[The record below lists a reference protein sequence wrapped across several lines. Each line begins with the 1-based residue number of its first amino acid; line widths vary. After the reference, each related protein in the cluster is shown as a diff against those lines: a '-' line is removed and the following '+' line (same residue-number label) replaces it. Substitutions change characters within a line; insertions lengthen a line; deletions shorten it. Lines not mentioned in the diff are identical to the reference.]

1 MRQVSEKGSP
11 GSAGSA
17 SWPSSLIVGEPGK
30 RSRRAW
36 SSDFTST
43 SSTWAS
49 TPSSPR
55 IRFRSPSVS
64 GWEGQPSHQSSSTL
78 MHLHPLDDRVL
89 HGAVAGAGL
98 GALDRVDGIHPVGD
112 LAEDGVLAVEPGS
125 GVCGHDEELAAVGVR
140 AAVGHRERAAD
151 DLVVVDLVLE
161 LVAGG
166 AGAGALRA
174 AALDHEVADHAVED
188 QPVVVAVLREL
199 HEVVD
204 GLGCVLGEQLQ
215 LNLAVVGVH
224 GGLAHRLFAT
234 STRSSTP
241 LACLPETLSATC
253 CARSAGTSTKLKR
266 SSTRTLRTSSF
277 SRWVLSTTAR
287 TMSAGSMSC

>member
-1 MRQVSEKGSP
+1 
-11 GSAGSA
+11 
-17 SWPSSLIVGEPGK
+17 
-30 RSRRAW
+30 
-36 SSDFTST
+36 
-43 SSTWAS
+43 
-49 TPSSPR
+49 
-55 IRFRSPSVS
+55 
-64 GWEGQPSHQSSSTL
+64 
-78 MHLHPLDDRVL
+78 MHLHALDHRVL
-89 HGAVAGAGL
+89 DRPILRAGL
-98 GALDRVDGIHPVGD
+98 CALDRVDGLHARGD
-112 LAEDGVLAVEPGS
+112 LTEDGVLAVEPGS
-125 GVCGHDEELAAVGVR
+125 RVGGHDEELAAVRVGPR
-140 AAVGHRERAAD
+140 VGHREGAAD
-151 DLVVVDLVLE
+151 DLVLVDLVLE
-161 LVAGG
+161 LVAGA
-166 AGAGALRA
+166 AGAGALRT
-174 AALDHEVADHAVED
+174 AALNHEVADHAVED

-287 TMSAGSMSC
+287 TMSAGSMPAPRPAPTRSLE

>member
-1 MRQVSEKGSP
+1 
-11 GSAGSA
+11 
-17 SWPSSLIVGEPGK
+17 
-30 RSRRAW
+30 
-36 SSDFTST
+36 
-43 SSTWAS
+43 
-49 TPSSPR
+49 
-55 IRFRSPSVS
+55 
-64 GWEGQPSHQSSSTL
+64 
-78 MHLHPLDDRVL
+78 MHLHPLDHDIVD
-89 HGAVAGAGL
+89 GAVLGARL
-98 GALDRVDGIHPVGD
+98 GALDRVDGLHARSHP
-112 LAEDGVLAVEPGS
+112 AEHGVLAVEPGR
-125 GVCGHDEELAAVGVR
+125 GLGGHDEELAAVGVGPG
-140 AAVGHRERAAD
+140 VGHRERTAD

-161 LVAGG
+161 LVAGA

-204 GLGCVLGEQLQ
+204 GLGRGLLEQLE
-215 LNLAVVGVH
+215 LDRAVVGVH

-241 LACLPETLSATC
+241 LACLPETLSATWW
-253 CARSAGTSTKLKR
+253 ARSAGTSTKLKR

>member
-43 SSTWAS
+43 SSTSAS

-55 IRFRSPSVS
+55 IRLRSPSVS

-98 GALDRVDGIHPVGD
+98 GALDRVDGVHPVGD

-125 GVCGHDEELAAVGVR
+125 GVCGHDEELAA
-140 AAVGHRERAAD
+140 
-151 DLVVVDLVLE
+151 LVF
-161 LVAGG
+161 GP
-166 AGAGALRA
+166 R
-174 AALDHEVADHAVED
+174 
-188 QPVVVAVLREL
+188 
-199 HEVVD
+199 
-204 GLGCVLGEQLQ
+204 
-215 LNLAVVGVH
+215 LAI
-224 GGLAHRLFAT
+224 ANA
-234 STRSSTP
+234 P
-241 LACLPETLSATC
+241 
-253 CARSAGTSTKLKR
+253 
-266 SSTRTLRTSSF
+266 RTIL
-277 SRWVLSTTAR
+277 
-287 TMSAGSMSC
+287 